1 MTLKTDLK
9 TIVIFGGTSDVAREC
24 LIQWLKR
31 GPLTIV
37 LVGRS
42 KASLDVTAAD
52 LIIRY
57 PASKFYTVVLDFN
70 SAAAIGLVTKEIF
83 NKYHVD
89 IVLVAHGSLS
99 DQQRCSVDMQYC
111 YNELISNGL
120 STCVIAE
127 AVATEFSARDKG
139 ILAVI
144 GSVAGD
150 RGRRS
155 NYTYGAAK
163 SMVDTYCQGL
173 QHRLWNSNVQVSI
186 IKPGPTLSSMT
197 SHLSGQGVKLAEIS
211 RVAATIVKGLRTNK
225 KIIYSP
231 SKWVLIMLVI
241 KGLPRFIFNRLN
253 I

>member
-1 MTLKTDLK
+1 MTFKTDPK
-9 TIVIFGGTSDVAREC
+9 TIVIFGGTSDIAREC
-24 LIQWLKR
+24 LIQWLKC
-31 GPLTIV
+31 GQLTII

-42 KASLDVTAAD
+42 KASLDATAAD
-52 LIIRY
+52 LSIRY
-57 PASKFYTVVLDFN
+57 PTSKFNTLVLDFN
-70 SAAAIGLVTKEIF
+70 NTVAIELITKEIF
-83 NKYHVD
+83 KKYDVD
-89 IVLVAHGSLS
+89 TVLIAHGSLS
-99 DQQRCSVDMQYC
+99 NQQRCSVDIHYC
-111 YNELISNGL
+111 YNELKSNGL

-127 AVATEFSARDKG
+127 AVATEFSARG
-139 ILAVI
+139 EGVLAVI

-186 IKPGPTLSSMT
+186 IKPGPTISSMT
-197 SHLSGQGVKLAEIS
+197 SHLSGTGVKLAEIS
-211 RVAATIVKGLRTNK
+211 QVATTIVKGLRNNK

-231 SKWVLIMLVI
+231 SKWALIMLVI
-241 KGLPRFIFNRLN
+241 KGLPRFIFNRFN

>member
-1 MTLKTDLK
+1 MTFKTDLK
-9 TIVIFGGTSDVAREC
+9 TIVIFGGTSDIAREC
-24 LIQWLKR
+24 LMQWLKS

-42 KASLDVTAAD
+42 KTSLDVTAAD

-70 SAAAIGLVTKEIF
+70 SAAAIDLVTKEIF
-83 NKYHVD
+83 NRYHVD

-139 ILAVI
+139 MLAVI

-186 IKPGPTLSSMT
+186 IKPGPTYSSMT
-197 SHLSGQGVKLAEIS
+197 AHLARQGLKLASAEQ
-211 RVAATIVKGLRTNK
+211 VATTIIKGITAK
-225 KIIYSP
+225 KKNIYAP
-231 SKWVLIMLVI
+231 AKWALIMYVI
-241 KGLPRFIFNRLN
+241 RSLPSYVFNRLN